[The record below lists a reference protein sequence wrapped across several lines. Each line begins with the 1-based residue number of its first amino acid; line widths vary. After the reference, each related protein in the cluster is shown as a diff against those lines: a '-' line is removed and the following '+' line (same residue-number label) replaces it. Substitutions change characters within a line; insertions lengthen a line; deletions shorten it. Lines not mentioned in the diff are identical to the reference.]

1 MDKRL
6 NKYWPAVIYLFL
18 ALTTLAVYFEV
29 RNYEFVNYDDQE
41 YVTENKRVQ
50 AGLTTEN
57 VKWAFTST
65 KFSSWD
71 PLTWLSHILDC
82 ELFGL
87 NAGRHHLTNLFF
99 HIANTLLLFAVLKQ
113 MTGAVWPSVFAA
125 AAFALHPLHVESV
138 AWISERKDVLSTFFW
153 ILTMG
158 SYHIYVKR
166 RGAGRY
172 LLTLLLFAMGLMSK
186 PMLIT
191 LPFVLLL
198 LDYWPL
204 SRFSNIEDVNTVSRW
219 RIFRRL
225 FLEKVPFFV
234 LSAVSSVITFFA
246 QQGGGAVNR
255 NEALGPAYRITNAFN
270 SYMTYIVK
278 MIWPSRLAAFYPHRL
293 GSSVMW
299 QGFISVLLLLT
310 ISVFIIRLAGK
321 KRYLLTGWLW
331 YLGTLVPVIGLVQ
344 VGNHAMAD
352 RYSYVPLTGLFII
365 IGWGFADLSAKWRY
379 RKTIVAISAV
389 TILVTLGACTR
400 LQLRH
405 WRNSV
410 SLCEHAI
417 EVTENNYW
425 AYAGLGA
432 ALCSQN
438 KLDEGIVYLKKT
450 LRIMPSH
457 SLAHCNLG
465 LALAQQGKFEEAI
478 EHYKQ
483 ALHLIGNDAKN
494 ESSLA
499 EEIESRQA

>member
-1 MDKRL
+1 MEKRL

-41 YVTENKRVQ
+41 YVTENKQVQ

-57 VKWAFTST
+57 IKWAFTST

-158 SYHIYVKR
+158 VYHIYVR
-166 RGAGRY
+166 RAGAGWY

-204 SRFSNIEDVNTVSRW
+204 GRFGFSVAWFW
-219 RIFRRL
+219 RRS
-225 FLEKVPFFV
+225 
-234 LSAVSSVITFFA
+234 LSLRFQRS
-246 QQGGGAVNR
+246 Q
-255 NEALGPAYRITNAFN
+255 
-270 SYMTYIVK
+270 
-278 MIWPSRLAAFYPHRL
+278 
-293 GSSVMW
+293 
-299 QGFISVLLLLT
+299 VLLLF
-310 ISVFIIRLAGK
+310 SPSKA
-321 KRYLLTGWLW
+321 
-331 YLGTLVPVIGLVQ
+331 
-344 VGNHAMAD
+344 
-352 RYSYVPLTGLFII
+352 
-365 IGWGFADLSAKWRY
+365 
-379 RKTIVAISAV
+379 
-389 TILVTLGACTR
+389 
-400 LQLRH
+400 
-405 WRNSV
+405 
-410 SLCEHAI
+410 
-417 EVTENNYW
+417 
-425 AYAGLGA
+425 
-432 ALCSQN
+432 
-438 KLDEGIVYLKKT
+438 EG
-450 LRIMPSH
+450 R
-457 SLAHCNLG
+457 
-465 LALAQQGKFEEAI
+465 
-478 EHYKQ
+478 
-483 ALHLIGNDAKN
+483 
-494 ESSLA
+494 
-499 EEIESRQA
+499 